1 MSRSTADVDASADIV
16 KREGGLEV
24 SLAMKLPGNF
34 AAPHGLFISVNNP
47 DIVWA
52 TAIASIAPPFP
63 PKASAPR
70 A

>member
-1 MSRSTADVDASADIV
+1 
-16 KREGGLEV
+16 
-24 SLAMKLPGNF
+24 LAMKLPGNF